1 MSKLIKYKFSDLYEM
16 SSGISSTKEQAGHGS
31 PFVSFSTVFN
41 NYFLP
46 DELPDLMNTT
56 EKEQY
61 IFSVKKDDIFITR
74 TSETVDALAMS
85 CVAMKD
91 YPKATFSGF
100 VKRLRPKTS
109 GIVYSKYIAFFLRS
123 RYFRKVIDC
132 NTIMTLRAS
141 FNEDMFSFLYLYLP
155 DYEEQVK
162 IGDLLYKIETQIRL
176 NKKINDHLQQMA
188 KTIYDYW
195 FTQFDFPNEC
205 GNPYSSSNGQMVWN
219 ENAKQNLPCG
229 WSCSKMETA
238 IENVRT
244 GLNPRDNFKLGS
256 GSIKY
261 ITVKNLRSDGVLDFS
276 GCDTIDEAARQIV
289 HRRSDVSV
297 GDILFASI
305 APLGRCYLVQEA
317 PKDWDINE
325 SVFSIRYNKETVT
338 PEYLYMHL
346 QSEAFVKES
355 TACSTGSIFKGI
367 RINSLLD
374 SKVIIPPMEIIEGF
388 SKEVRSLF
396 AMQNRLN
403 TETHALIQ
411 LRDWVLPMLMN
422 GQATIS
428 D

>member
-1 MSKLIKYKFSDLYEM
+1 MSR
-16 SSGISSTKEQAGHGS
+16 GIVRCMH
-31 PFVSFSTVFN
+31 STVPLII
-41 NYFLP
+41 Y
-46 DELPDLMNTT
+46 LMNE
-56 EKEQY
+56 EK
-61 IFSVKKDDIFITR
+61 SNLN
-74 TSETVDALAMS
+74 DA
-85 CVAMKD
+85 V
-91 YPKATFSGF
+91 
-100 VKRLRPKTS
+100 
-109 GIVYSKYIAFFLRS
+109 
-123 RYFRKVIDC
+123 
-132 NTIMTLRAS
+132 
-141 FNEDMFSFLYLYLP
+141 
-155 DYEEQVK
+155 
-162 IGDLLYKIETQIRL
+162 
-176 NKKINDHLQQMA
+176 NDNLQQMA

-219 ENAKQNLPCG
+219 ETAKQNLPLG
-229 WSCSKMETA
+229 WSCSKMENA

-244 GLNPRDNFKLGS
+244 GLNPRDNFKLGG

-276 GCDTIDEAARQIV
+276 GCDTIDEAAQQIV

-317 PKDWDINE
+317 PQDWDINE

-374 SKVIIPPMEIIEGF
+374 SKIIVPPMEIIEEF
-388 SKEVRSLF
+388 SKEVRPLF

-403 TETHALIQ
+403 KETHALIQ
-411 LRDWVLPMLMN
+411 LRDWLLPMLMN
-422 GQATIS
+422 GQATVS